1 LPPVTGTQPIS
12 SRLGFTMRAAAAF
25 LALVGTASA
34 EVFFKETFDNS
45 WTDRWTQSSKDGLG
59 EFKHT
64 AGDWYG
70 DAEANKGIQTS
81 QDAKF
86 YATSASIPTPI
97 DNKGKS
103 LVVSFQLKDHQGI
116 DCGGGYVKVLREPH
130 DAKEFNGDSPY
141 WMMFGPDICG
151 YTKKVHF
158 ILNYKGKNLLWKKE
172 PRPVDDR
179 LTHVYTA
186 IVNPDGTYEM
196 QIDGEK
202 KESGKLEED
211 WEFLKPK
218 EIDDPEDKKP
228 SDWVDDAMMD
238 DPEDTKPADWGNE
251 PETIA
256 DPEAEQPED
265 WDEEDDG
272 AWEAPMIPNP
282 KYQGE
287 WKAKRIPNPG
297 YKGVW
302 APKKIP
308 NPEYVEDSE
317 LYISSDKLAGVGID
331 LWQVK
336 SGTIFDNIIISDS
349 VDEVK
354 AFIDETWGKTKDA
367 EKAMHDKIQE
377 EKKAKEDEAKAK
389 EEAEK
394 KDDEDED

>member
-1 LPPVTGTQPIS
+1 MMLAATL
-12 SRLGFTMRAAAAF
+12 LGSAA
-25 LALVGTASA
+25 A
-34 EVFFKETFDNS
+34 EVFFKETFDGS
-45 WTDRWTQSSKDGLG
+45 YADRWTVSAKKDDYG
-59 EFKHT
+59 EWKHT
-64 AGDWYG
+64 AGEFYG
-70 DAEANKGIQTS
+70 DAEANKGLQTG

-86 YATSASIPTPI
+86 YAISANLPKSFE
-97 DNKGKS
+97 NKGKS
-103 LVVSFQLKDHQGI
+103 VVVSFQLKDTQAI
-116 DCGGGYVKVLREPH
+116 DCGGGYIKILTGDH
-130 DAKEFNGDSPY
+130 DPKQFHGESEY

-151 YTKKVHF
+151 YTKKIHF

-186 IVNPDGTYEM
+186 IVNADGTYEM

-228 SDWVDDAMMD
+228 SDWADDSMMD
-238 DPEDTKPADWGNE
+238 DPEDKKPEDWGKE

-272 AWEAPMIPNP
+272 AWEAPQIPNP
-282 KYQGE
+282 KFQGT
-287 WKAKRIPNPG
+287 WNAKRIPNPA

-302 APKKIP
+302 NPKKIA
-308 NPEYVEDSE
+308 NPEYKEDPNMYVAAKPVS
-317 LYISSDKLAGVGID
+317 AVGID

-336 SGTIFDNIIISDS
+336 SGTIFDNIIIADS

-354 AFIDETWGKTKDA
+354 AFVDDTWGKTKDG
-367 EKAMHDKIQE
+367 EKAMHDKKDEEKKKEEEE
-377 EKKAKEDEAKAK
+377 EKKAKEKK
-389 EEAEK
+389 KK
-394 KDDEDED
+394 KDEDKKDEDE

>member
-1 LPPVTGTQPIS
+1 
-12 SRLGFTMRAAAAF
+12 MRACSVLLLAAS
-25 LALVGTASA
+25 VTA
-34 EVFFKETFDNS
+34 ETFFKETFDSS
-45 WTDRWTQSSKDGLG
+45 WADRWAVSTKKDDYG

-64 AGDWYG
+64 AGEFFG
-70 DAEANKGIQTS
+70 DEEANKGLQTG

-86 YATSASIPTPI
+86 YAISTNLPKPFG
-97 DNKGKS
+97 NKGKS
-103 LVVSFQLKDHQGI
+103 VIVSFQLKDTQAI
-116 DCGGGYVKVLREPH
+116 DCGGGYIKILTGDH
-130 DAKEFNGDSPY
+130 DPKQFHGESEY

-151 YTKKVHF
+151 YTKKIHF

-186 IVNPDGTYEM
+186 IVNSDGTYEM

-211 WEFLKPK
+211 WEFLEPK

-228 SDWVDDAMMD
+228 SDWVDDSMMD
-238 DPEDTKPADWGNE
+238 DPDDKKPEDWGNE

-272 AWEAPMIPNP
+272 AWEAPQIPNP
-282 KYQGE
+282 KFQGE
-287 WKAKRIPNPG
+287 WKVKRIPNPA

-302 APKKIP
+302 SPKKIA
-308 NPEYVEDSE
+308 NPEYSEDPDM
-317 LYISSDKLAGVGID
+317 YVAAKDISAVGID

-349 VDEVK
+349 LDEVNTFV
-354 AFIDETWGKTKDA
+354 ADTWGKTKDG
-367 EKAMHDKIQE
+367 
-377 EKKAKEDEAKAK
+377 EKKAKEAKDNEKK
-389 EEAEK
+389 EEEK
-394 KDDEDED
+394 KDDDKKDDEED